1 MAVETETEIFADAIG
16 EITVTGSVVRVDLL
30 TLSVSD
36 RDDQGRLKPTFRQRL
51 IFPIEGFANATE
63 AMLQMR
69 QQLIDRGI
77 LTRTDDGVP
86 QMHFNEAGSKEQ
98 PN

>member
-1 MAVETETEIFADAIG
+1 MSEEIFADAIG

-30 TLSVSD
+30 TMAVNEKD
-36 RDDQGRLKPTFRQRL
+36 EEGRLKPKFKQRI
-51 IFPIEGFANATE
+51 IFPIEGFAHAAE

-69 QQLIDRGI
+69 QQLLDRGI
-77 LTRTDDGVP
+77 MTR
-86 QMHFNEAGSKEQ
+86 NENANPEMRFTETGSQGQ

>member
-1 MAVETETEIFADAIG
+1 MAVETEAEIFADAIG

-36 RDDQGRLKPTFRQRL
+36 RDDQGRLKPKFKQRL
-51 IFPIEGFANATE
+51 IFPIEGFAHATE

-77 LTRTDDGVP
+77 LTRTDEAVP
-86 QMHFNEAGSKEQ
+86 KMHFNEAGSKEQ

>member
-1 MAVETETEIFADAIG
+1 MSEEIYADAIG

-30 TLSVSD
+30 TMAVNEK
-36 RDDQGRLKPTFRQRL
+36 DDQGRLKPKFKQRV
-51 IFPIEGFANATE
+51 IFPIEGFAHATE

-69 QQLIDRGI
+69 QQLLDRGV
-77 LTRTDDGVP
+77 LKRNEEQMP
-86 QMHFNEAGSKEQ
+86 QMRFTETGSMGQ

>member
-1 MAVETETEIFADAIG
+1 
-16 EITVTGSVVRVDLL
+16 
-30 TLSVSD
+30 
-36 RDDQGRLKPTFRQRL
+36 
-51 IFPIEGFANATE
+51 
-63 AMLQMR
+63 MLQMR

>member
-1 MAVETETEIFADAIG
+1 MSEEVYADAIG

-30 TLSVSD
+30 TMAVKD
-36 RDDQGRLKPTFRQRL
+36 KDGEGHLKPTFKQRV
-51 IFPIEGFANATE
+51 IFPIEGFAHATE

-69 QQLIDRGI
+69 QQLLDRGI
-77 LTRTDDGVP
+77 LKRNQEQTPHMQFTDTGP
-86 QMHFNEAGSKEQ
+86 TGQ